1 MKDLDI
7 VKGWIDRANCEDDPY
22 DKFIS
27 AYIALNFLYEGF
39 DFNRSGGRTQKLTE
53 REKMSLYMSRCCRE
67 LSIDPFEPTG
77 CVSEY
82 LNSPVIDERL
92 GHNAR
97 KWSTKEGDNITLFKA
112 IYQVR
117 CNLFHGN
124 KLLSDER
131 NQKLVG
137 EGAVVILKVLN
148 ALCPRM
154 VNS

>member
-7 VKGWIDRANCEDDPY
+7 AKGWIDRENCEDDPD

-27 AYIALNFLYEGF
+27 AYIALNFLYEGL
-39 DFNRSGGRTQKLTE
+39 DFNRSSEQTKKRNE
-53 REKMSLYMSRCCRE
+53 REKMSLYMSKCCQE
-67 LSIDPFEPTG
+67 LSIDPFDATG

-82 LNSPVIDERL
+82 LKSPVIDERL
-92 GHNAR
+92 GHDAK
-97 KWSTKEGDNITLFKA
+97 KWSTQKGDNGALFNA

-131 NQKLVG
+131 NQKLVE
-137 EGAVVILKVLN
+137 EGAAVILKVLN
-148 ALCPRM
+148 ALYPRIE
-154 VNS
+154 NL